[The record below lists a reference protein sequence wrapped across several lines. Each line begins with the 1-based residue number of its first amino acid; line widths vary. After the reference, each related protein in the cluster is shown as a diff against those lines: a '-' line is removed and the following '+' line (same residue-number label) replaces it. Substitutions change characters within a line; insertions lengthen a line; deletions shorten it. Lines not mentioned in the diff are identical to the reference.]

1 VLACPFGVPR
11 YFPKIDQ
18 MTKCDMCY
26 DRTSTGKRPMCVT
39 VCPSGALAF
48 GTRQEMEKLRRER
61 PMNTFV
67 FGPQTVRTKVF
78 MMMPGSVQE
87 LDLDIADLVEE
98 SVDG

>member
-1 VLACPFGVPR
+1 
-11 YFPKIDQ
+11 
-18 MTKCDMCY
+18 
-26 DRTSTGKRPMCVT
+26 MCVT